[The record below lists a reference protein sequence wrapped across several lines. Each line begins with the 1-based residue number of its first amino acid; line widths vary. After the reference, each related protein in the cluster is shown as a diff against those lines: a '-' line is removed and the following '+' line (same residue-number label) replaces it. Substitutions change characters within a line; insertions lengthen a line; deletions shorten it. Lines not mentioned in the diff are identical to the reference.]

1 MKAVDSNV
9 LKFIGGLD
17 KVFAIP
23 PFQRNYE
30 WSIEQCDELFY
41 DIIKSYKTGK
51 NHYIGNIVYYIGEN
65 SGASFSEYILIDGQ
79 QRITTILLLLCAIRD
94 YVKNDDELRINSRY
108 LKNDTKD
115 ERYRIKLKQTTFDA
129 KIFAKII
136 DGKINEINEN
146 EKNNHVFKNYNRFI
160 ELLEKCIKEDETLKP
175 DNIYGAIQKLDVVD
189 VNLDIKDDLESVQTV
204 FEKINSTGKKLE
216 PSDLIRNFLLLS
228 NNMEEQQELYDNY
241 WVKLEE
247 TLGSNNVTRFSRDY
261 LITKIFDDVQS
272 DKVYLIF
279 KNHFINSGIKHI
291 EILKDMQRYAEY
303 YSWMLNATCSDND
316 NKDEINGYIKFFNL
330 LKTDD
335 LYPLYMILFE
345 RLYNNDR
352 KELKKILNLLCD
364 FMLRY
369 RIVSPSGGGGALRT
383 AIHTL
388 LDKIS
393 NNNINI
399 TYDDILFEL
408 SNSSTPANRFPDDDD
423 FKQTLKNAVNITYA
437 RALLY
442 KMEQVETKNIPVPI
456 DKVTIEHLM
465 PQTLSNWWKD
475 YLVGKDDNGK
485 IDEEKVNQIYNK
497 YINCIG
503 NLAPIS
509 GPYNSQNSNNQWKSK
524 LNLLKEI
531 QFSITSEISNN
542 INYQEWKQENI
553 EIRNEDISERAC
565 KDITGPLPRTRE
577 YESRVATTD
586 FEPGLYDLGDLTT
599 PMSGQTP
606 TTIIY
611 KDNNYEISG
620 WFELVAKVCEILYSI
635 DSDKLKE
642 IVVQNK
648 IHKST
653 SKHNIGIKDPILSY
667 KKEFLIS
674 SLQIKDTGIYVETSL
689 SSNRA
694 RYYTKQILD
703 LFELTDEFQLY
714 VY

>member
-65 SGASFSEYILIDGQ
+65 SGASFNEYILIDGQ

-94 YVKNDDELRINSRY
+94 YIKDDNELKINSRY
-108 LKNDTKD
+108 LINDTKD
-115 ERYRIKLKQTTFDA
+115 EKYRIKLKQTTFDA
-129 KIFAKII
+129 KVFAKVI
-136 DGKINEINEN
+136 DGKEMRDE
-146 EKNNHVFKNYNRFI
+146 EKNNNIYKNYSRFLF
-160 ELLEKCIKEDETLKP
+160 LLEKSLNENKDLKP
-175 DNIYGAIQKLDVVD
+175 DNIYEAIQKLDVVD

-228 NNMEEQQELYDNY
+228 NNMEEQQELYDQY

-261 LITKIFDDVQS
+261 LITKIFDDVPS

-279 KNHFINSGIKHI
+279 KNHFINSGIEHT
-291 EILKDMQRYAEY
+291 EILKDMQKYAEY
-303 YSWMLNATCSDND
+303 YSWILNASCTDNSK
-316 NKDEINGYIKFFNL
+316 NEINGYVKLLNL

-335 LYPLYMILFE
+335 LYPLYIVLFE
-345 RLYNNDR
+345 KLYNNNR
-352 KELKKILNLLCD
+352 EELKKTLNLLCD

-388 LDKIS
+388 LDKII
-393 NNNINI
+393 NNSINA

-408 SNSSTPANRFPDDDD
+408 SNSSTPANRFPDNDD
-423 FKQTLKNAVNITYA
+423 FKNTLKNAVNTTYA

-442 KMEQVETKNIPVPI
+442 KMEQVETKNIPVSM
-456 DKVTIEHLM
+456 DKITIEHLM
-465 PQTLSNWWKD
+465 PQSLSNWWKD

-485 IDEEKVNQIYNK
+485 FDEEKINQIYDK

-503 NLAPIS
+503 NLALIS
-509 GPYNSQNSNNQWKSK
+509 GPYNSQNSNNQWKCK
-524 LNLLKEI
+524 LELLKKI
-531 QFSITSEISNN
+531 QFSITSEISSNKD
-542 INYQEWKQENI
+542 YQDWKEENI
-553 EIRNEDISERAC
+553 KIRNEDIAERAC
-565 KDITGPLPRTRE
+565 KDIIGPLPRTRE

-586 FEPGLYDLGDLTT
+586 FEPGLYDLADLTT

-606 TTIIY
+606 ATIIY

-620 WFELVAKVCEILYSI
+620 WFELVAKVCEILNEI
-635 DSDKLKE
+635 DSEKLKD
-642 IVVQNK
+642 IVIQNK

-653 SKHNIGIKDPILSY
+653 SKHNIGIKDPILTY
-667 KKEFLIS
+667 NKEFLIS
-674 SLQIKDTGIYVETSL
+674 ALQVKNTNIYVEASL

-703 LFELTDEFQLY
+703 IFELTDEFQLY

>member
-1 MKAVDSNV
+1 MRAVDSNV

-30 WSIEQCDELFY
+30 WTIEQCDELFY

-94 YVKNDDELRINSRY
+94 YIKNDDKLKINSRY
-108 LKNDTKD
+108 LINDTKD
-115 ERYRIKLKQTTFDA
+115 EKYRIKLKQTTFDA
-129 KIFAKII
+129 KVFVKVIEK
-136 DGKINEINEN
+136 KEISDE
-146 EKNNHVFKNYNRFI
+146 EKNNNIYKNYNRFLF
-160 ELLEKCIKEDETLKP
+160 LLEKILNENSDLKLE
-175 DNIYGAIQKLDVVD
+175 NIYESIQKLDVVD

-228 NNMEEQQELYDNY
+228 NSIQEQQDLYDQY

-247 TLGSNNVTRFSRDY
+247 TLGSKNVTRFSRDY
-261 LITKIFDDVQS
+261 LITKIFDDVPS
-272 DKVYLIF
+272 DKVYIIF
-279 KNHFINSGIKHI
+279 KNHFINTKMKHT
-291 EILKDMQRYAEY
+291 EILKDMIRYAKY
-303 YSWMLNATCSDND
+303 YSWLLNASCTDDD
-316 NKDEINGYIKFFNL
+316 NKKNEINGYIKFLNL

-335 LYPLYMILFE
+335 LYPLYMVLFE
-345 RLYNNDR
+345 KLYKENRN
-352 KELKKILNLLCD
+352 ELKKILNLLCD

-369 RIVSPSGGGGALRT
+369 RIVSPSGGGGALR
-383 AIHTL
+383 ASIHTL
-388 LDKIS
+388 LDKII
-393 NNNINI
+393 NNNIKI
-399 TYDDILFEL
+399 VYDDILFEL
-408 SNSSTPANRFPDDDD
+408 SNSSTPANRFPDNND
-423 FKQTLKNAVNITYA
+423 FKNTLKNAVNTTYA

-442 KMEQVETKNIPVPI
+442 KMEKVETKNIPVSI
-456 DKVTIEHLM
+456 EKVTIEHLM
-465 PQTLSNWWKD
+465 PQSLSNWWKD
-475 YLVGKDDNGK
+475 YLVGKDENGK
-485 IDEEKVNQIYNK
+485 IDEEKIHQIYNK

-503 NLAPIS
+503 NLALIS
-509 GPYNSQNSNNQWKSK
+509 GPYNSQNSNKKWNYK
-524 LNLLKEI
+524 LELLKKI

-542 INYQEWKQENI
+542 KNYKDWKEENI
-553 EIRNEDISERAC
+553 KIRNEDIATRAC
-565 KDITGPLPRTRE
+565 QDIIGPIPRTRE

-586 FEPGLYDLGDLTT
+586 FEPGLYNFSDLTT

-606 TTIIY
+606 ATIIY

-620 WFELVAKVCEILYSI
+620 WNELVAKVCEILNEVNPE
-635 DSDKLKE
+635 KLKNV
-642 IVVQNK
+642 VVQNK

-653 SKHNIGIKDPILSY
+653 SKHNTGIKDPILTY
-667 KKEFLIS
+667 NKEFLIS
-674 SLQIKDTGIYVETSL
+674 ALQVKNTDIYAEATL

-694 RYYTKQILD
+694 RYYAKQILD
-703 LFELTDEFQLY
+703 IFELTDEFQLY